1 LIPNEAPDRSEF
13 KIFSNKFPPPLKQ
26 SQSVPALTA
35 PPSEAD
41 DCCADTGGS
50 TMKVTQNPTLSSARN
65 FGGVGLALAMC
76 LLTASTRPANASPSL
91 CDATPGNLITNCGF
105 ESGPVSQASLGFTS
119 GYSFTSNLV
128 PAGTFYIGSNPNAF
142 NGFFAAF
149 QNGSSLPLPNSGSE
163 QMIINGA
170 SAKVTVW
177 AEQSIAVTPNT
188 NYFFSVFVQ
197 SVTDISPPVLD
208 FSANGVQL
216 GSAFTSSTTTRVEQ
230 QFVASWFSGSAA
242 TVDLSLVDSN
252 TASGGNDFAL
262 DDFAFST
269 TAPTG
274 ATGVGGTGTGPVG
287 VPEPSSL
294 LVLEFGLVSLLGRR
308 HFAKR

>member
-1 LIPNEAPDRSEF
+1 MRDPG
-13 KIFSNKFPPPLKQ
+13 
-26 SQSVPALTA
+26 
-35 PPSEAD
+35 EAD
-41 DCCADTGGS
+41 DCWADRKGS
-50 TMKVTQNPTLSSARN
+50 IMNVSQKPTLIAARN
-65 FGGVGLALAMC
+65 LGGFGLALAMC
-76 LLTASTRPANASPSL
+76 LLNAGTRPASASPSL

-119 GYSFTSNLV
+119 GYSYTANLV
-128 PAGTFYIGSNPNAF
+128 PAGTFYIGSNPNTF
-142 NGFFAAF
+142 NGFFAGF
-149 QNGSSLPLPNSGSE
+149 QNGSSLPLPNSGSQ

-170 SAKVTVW
+170 SSRVTVW
-177 AEQSIAVTPNT
+177 SEQSIAVMPNT
-188 NYFFSVFVQ
+188 NYFFSAFVQ

-216 GSAFTSSTTTRVEQ
+216 GNAFTSSTTTGVEQ
-230 QFVASWFSGSAA
+230 EFVASWFSASAT

-262 DDFAFST
+262 DDFIFST

-274 ATGVGGTGTGPVG
+274 ATGVGGTGTGTVG

-294 LVLEFGLVSLLGRR
+294 LVLALGLLSLLGRR
-308 HFAKR
+308 HFAKRSAPNARSRTTLSEKPPVVFASDQDALPEAAVA

>member
-1 LIPNEAPDRSEF
+1 
-13 KIFSNKFPPPLKQ
+13 
-26 SQSVPALTA
+26 V
-35 PPSEAD
+35 
-41 DCCADTGGS
+41 
-50 TMKVTQNPTLSSARN
+50 KVTQKLTLSSARKV
-65 FGGVGLALAMC
+65 GGAGLALGIG
-76 LLTASTRPANASPSL
+76 LLVAGTQPASASTSL

-119 GYSFTSNLV
+119 SYSYTANLG
-128 PAGTFYIGSNPNAF
+128 PAGTFYIGSNPNTF

-170 SAKVTVW
+170 GARATVW
-177 AEQSIAVTPNT
+177 AEQSIAVTPST
-188 NYFFSVFVQ
+188 SYFFSVFVQ
-197 SVTDISPPVLD
+197 SVTDTSPPVLD

-216 GSAFTSSTTTRVEQ
+216 GSAFTSSTTTGAEQ

-294 LVLEFGLVSLLGRR
+294 LVLAFGLVSLAGRR
-308 HFAKR
+308 HFAK